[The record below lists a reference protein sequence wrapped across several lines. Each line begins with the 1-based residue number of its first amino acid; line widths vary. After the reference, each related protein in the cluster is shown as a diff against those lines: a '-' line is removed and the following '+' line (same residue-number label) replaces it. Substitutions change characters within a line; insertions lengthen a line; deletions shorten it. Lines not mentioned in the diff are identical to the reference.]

1 MPKPINL
8 TDAIEKGLPA
18 EAVELIKKAVAVAG
32 SKKLP
37 LYLVGGVVRD
47 LLLGQADAMSD
58 IDMAVEGDAVALA
71 LEFVEQAGGKLTAHS
86 MFNTARIAL
95 DKWTVDFA
103 MARTETYTRPGALPK
118 VTPSAINNDL
128 FRRDFTVNA
137 MAIGMNPSYYGELI
151 DLYGGMKDLD
161 KKFIRVLHANSF
173 IDDATRI
180 WRAIRYEQR
189 LGFKI
194 ETDTLLLI
202 KRDVKQSK
210 TVGGFRLR
218 HELELVLKEHEPEKI
233 LARAD
238 ELGALRE
245 LHPSLKADKWLAD
258 KFQVARQSDR
268 ATTGFYLGLLTYRLT
283 DDEIL
288 QITKFLRFTAEQA
301 RAIHEIRE
309 LII

>member
-1 MPKPINL
+1 
-8 TDAIEKGLPA
+8 
-18 EAVELIKKAVAVAG
+18 
-32 SKKLP
+32 
-37 LYLVGGVVRD
+37 
-47 LLLGQADAMSD
+47 
-58 IDMAVEGDAVALA
+58 
-71 LEFVEQAGGKLTAHS
+71 
-86 MFNTARIAL
+86 
-95 DKWTVDFA
+95 
-103 MARTETYTRPGALPK
+103 
-118 VTPSAINNDL
+118 
-128 FRRDFTVNA
+128 
-137 MAIGMNPSYYGELI
+137 MAIGMNPSHYGELL

-194 ETDTLLLI
+194 EPDTLLLL

-218 HELELVLKEHEPEKI
+218 HELELVLKEQEPEKI